1 WQAALGHRTRGRR
14 GCPYCAGQKVS
25 VTNSLAS
32 VYPSIADEWHPTK
45 NGDLTPDKVVAGSN
59 KKFWWR
65 CPKAPDHEWQ
75 ANLNSRTHRTHP
87 AGCPFCRALKVSKT
101 NSLASCFP
109 KVAVEWNP
117 TKNGDLTPDDVVSGS
132 AVKVWWQCPNAR
144 DHEWQASVVKRTTEG
159 QSCPY

>member
-1 WQAALGHRTRGRR
+1 QFPDVAADWHPTRNGNLSPDQVVAGSQRKVWWLCPRSEDHEWQAALGHRTRGRR

-32 VYPSIADEWHPTK
+32 IYPSIADECHPTK

-109 KVAVEWNP
+109 KVAVEWHP
-117 TKNGDLTPDDVVSGS
+117 TKNGD
-132 AVKVWWQCPNAR
+132 
-144 DHEWQASVVKRTTEG
+144 
-159 QSCPY
+159 